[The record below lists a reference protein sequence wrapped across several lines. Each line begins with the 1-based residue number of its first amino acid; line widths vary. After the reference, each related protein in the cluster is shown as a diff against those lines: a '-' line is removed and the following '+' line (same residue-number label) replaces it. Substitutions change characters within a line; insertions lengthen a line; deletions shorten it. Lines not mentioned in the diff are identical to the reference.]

1 MLDRGSILL
10 FRVRGVPIRGHWTLL
25 LVLPYLAYVMAVQ
38 FGMTARTAGVPPEE
52 LALPPWVW
60 GLLLAVSL
68 LASVVLHELAHVAVA
83 TRYGGKVRGI
93 TLMLL
98 GGVSHITR
106 MPSRPR
112 DEGLM
117 ALAGPATSLGLGAL
131 LLVGLSALRG
141 GSPDLRMAVFY
152 LGSINILLGL
162 FNLLPAFPMDGG
174 RILRA
179 VLAARM
185 GTVRATRTAA
195 TVGRVLAVA
204 MGIYGVWA
212 GSLMLML
219 IALFVFVGAGSEA
232 AAAST
237 RAALAGLDVASL
249 VPAWRRVPETIALDA
264 PLAEALPRMRELGRP
279 ALIVAGPGGDPIGVL
294 EASDVARAPLEQ
306 RLTGSV
312 RDLAPRLR
320 NRHILVQPGEAA
332 VDAIE
337 RAAETGARHLILL
350 DPRGLALVSTP
361 DIAAALELELAR
373 GDERERSATA
383 PHLGGAGAR

>member
-1 MLDRGSILL
+1 MLDRVSILL

-264 PLAEALPRMRELGRP
+264 PL
-279 ALIVAGPGGDPIGVL
+279 
-294 EASDVARAPLEQ
+294 EQ